1 MTIQLEVANSQ
12 VGHSFFEVGASLVV
26 DSSFLSKHLP
36 SITPSEGTDMVRFFE
51 KKTYRVFL
59 REENLE
65 EVADFCW
72 AVFDEC
78 ARREKRDVSWITGP
92 NGSRLAAGRSFH
104 MSREPKEL
112 PPFLPIVVS
121 DSSVC
126 FGCGKIHD
134 EPIGHRLQIGPYDVP
149 CCPGRSNGF
158 KRSCVLEAM
167 GNLRCCVACGRLHQH
182 KLGQVCSY
190 CVSLLRDGERAV
202 ASIGKTEVVDMSFAY
217 GSRMKSDT
225 RRLFVDTMVSMGGKS
240 DLEGKKISV
249 NESAAPL
256 VNALLETIVSS
267 LESEYLS
274 GLERGKSLLLGLANG
289 TVSSSDFDQVGRK

>member
-1 MTIQLEVANSQ
+1 MTIQLEVASSQ

-36 SITPSEGTDMVRFFE
+36 SITPSEGADLVRFFE
-51 KKTYRVFL
+51 KRTYRVFL
-59 REENLE
+59 HEENLE

-78 ARREKRDVSWITGP
+78 ARREKRDVAWSTGP
-92 NGSRLAAGRSFH
+92 DGSRLAAGRSFH
-104 MSREPKEL
+104 LSREPKEL
-112 PPFLPIVVS
+112 PPSFPVVVS
-121 DSSVC
+121 DSHVC
-126 FGCGKIHD
+126 FGCGKIHG
-134 EPIGHRLQIGPYDVP
+134 ESIGHHLQIGPYDVP

-167 GNLRCCVACGRLHQH
+167 GNLRCCVACGRLHQR
-182 KLGQVCSY
+182 KLGQICSD
-190 CVSLLRDGERAV
+190 CSSLLRDGEKARL
-202 ASIGKTEVVDMSFAY
+202 SSGKIEVVDMSFAY
-217 GSRMKSDT
+217 GSRMKSDA

-249 NESAAPL
+249 SESAAPL
-256 VNALLETIVSS
+256 VNAMLETIVSS
-267 LESEYLS
+267 LESEYRS

-289 TVSSSDFDQVGRK
+289 TVSSSDFDQVPRK